1 LFSTST
7 IQGTCT
13 VKRHTAPTAG
23 KAEKKAARN
32 SAQGKA
38 RVLRDNR
45 MNRGEQRQQTVARKG
60 HPK

>member
-1 LFSTST
+1 
-7 IQGTCT
+7 

-38 RVLRDNR
+38 RILRDNTR
-45 MNRGEQRQQTVARKG
+45 SRSEQRQATVAQKG